1 MHIEEVNHTVLVHMT
16 EKMGYKHSEV
26 LSAVLCNRACHTLAV
41 YYLLKK
47 KLKRLSTE
55 YRVSMTAANYRCIP
69 ESQVPR
75 PVTCNQKKQSVCL
88 CTVCFLEDSCDH
100 KTELY
105 NRYVPF

>member
-55 YRVSMTAANYRCIP
+55 YRVSMTAANYGTATYLKVKCQDLSHAIKRNNLYV
-69 ESQVPR
+69 SAQYV
-75 PVTCNQKKQSVCL
+75 
-88 CTVCFLEDSCDH
+88 FL
-100 KTELY
+100 KTHA
-105 NRYVPF
+105 VIK

>member
-26 LSAVLCNRACHTLAV
+26 LSAVLCNRACHTLTV

-55 YRVSMTAANYRCIP
+55 YRVSITAVNSCHIP
-69 ESQVPR
+69 YSKELSHAIKR
-75 PVTCNQKKQSVCL
+75 KK
-88 CTVCFLEDSCDH
+88 FL
-100 KTELY
+100 
-105 NRYVPF
+105 